1 MTDITV
7 NLLDNKINVTLLNLN
22 IRDKRVLSFYIMDK
36 FWNNT
41 LS

>member
-22 IRDKRVLSFYIMDK
+22 IRDKRVFI
-36 FWNNT
+36 FT
-41 LS
+41 